1 VNNVEERTMK
11 YFLLACFAAWSAAA
25 FAADVPEASAE
36 FRAQYIKENTSA
48 CVKGIEDQ
56 ADLKAL
62 YSSKTVEAYCT
73 CRQRYR
79 ADVIAQAKKD
89 GRRGVF
95 DEAAAYAEKK
105 CNHILIEQL
114 EHE

>member
-1 VNNVEERTMK
+1 MR
-11 YFLLACFAAWSAAA
+11 YFLFICAAAWSVAAV
-25 FAADVPEASAE
+25 AADVPEASAE
-36 FRAQYIKENTSA
+36 YRAQYIKENTKA
-48 CVKGIEDQ
+48 CVNGIEEQ

-62 YSSKTVEAYCT
+62 YSSKTVEVYCT

-79 ADVIAQAKKD
+79 ADVVAQAEKD
-89 GRRGVF
+89 GKRGVF

>member
-1 VNNVEERTMK
+1 MK
-11 YFLLACFAAWSAAA
+11 YFLLACCVAWSAAA

-48 CVKGIEDQ
+48 CVKGIESQ

-62 YSSKTVEAYCT
+62 YSSKTVEVYCT

-79 ADVIAQAKKD
+79 ADVVAQATKD
-89 GRRGVF
+89 GKRGVF
-95 DEAAAYAEKK
+95 DEAAQYAEKK
-105 CNHILIEQL
+105 CNRILIEQL